1 MTPRECDLLCL
12 PVPSAPQLSDAAD
25 AECMTGVLELVLM
38 MRLPILQQFGGVREI
53 SGHEKKISFLVQT

>member
-1 MTPRECDLLCL
+1 
-12 PVPSAPQLSDAAD
+12 
-25 AECMTGVLELVLM
+25 MTGVLELVLM